1 MPLRTPAARMTAVV
15 EAHGLGKRYR
25 RLWALSDCT
34 LDVPAGRVVGLV
46 GPNGAGKTT
55 LLDLA
60 VGLLGPTSGT
70 IEVLGGRPAA
80 DAEQLAR
87 VGYVAQ
93 DTPTYAGLSVEDH
106 LRLGAHL
113 NPRWD
118 DALARD
124 RIQRLGLDL
133 TQRAGKLSGGQRAQ
147 LALTLGVAKR
157 PELLILDEPVASL
170 DPLARREFLQDLMEA
185 VAEHE
190 FSVVLSSHLVS
201 DLERVCDYLIVLVA
215 SRVQLAGD
223 IETLLATHHRLTGT
237 RRDPATLPAD
247 QHVVAASHT
256 DRQTTLLVCTDG
268 RIHDP
273 AWAVGKPSME
283 DLVLAYMGHAAAND
297 TYPPALEVVR

>member
-1 MPLRTPAARMTAVV
+1 MTAVF
-15 EAHGLGKRYR
+15 EAHALGKRYR

-34 LDVPAGRVVGLV
+34 LEVPAGRVVGLV

-55 LLDLA
+55 LLNLA
-60 VGLLGPTSGT
+60 VGLLAPSAGT
-70 IEVLGGRPAA
+70 IEVLGGHPAA
-80 DAEQLAR
+80 DAAQLAK

-93 DTPTYAGLSVEDH
+93 DTPTYAGLTVEDH
-106 LRLGAHL
+106 LRLGARL
-113 NPRWD
+113 NPGWD

-124 RIQRLGLDL
+124 RIARLGLDL

-223 IETLLATHHRLTGT
+223 IETLLATHHRLTGA
-237 RRDPATLPAD
+237 RRDPASLPAD

-256 DRQTTLLVCTDG
+256 DRQTTLLVRTDG

-273 AWAVGKPSME
+273 AWTVGKLSME
-283 DLVLAYMGHAAAND
+283 DLVLAYMGHAATDSSDDNHR
-297 TYPPALEVVR
+297 PALEVVR